1 MKRTLVIVLLS
12 FYSLCSYSQSD
23 SSDLNLYMTNP
34 ILLDE
39 MDSLMYDSSLY
50 GELYLECNITDTV
63 YFDGIN
69 IEISVASS
77 NSVLYKGVF
86 TKENL
91 LTEGYLNSLWLV
103 VLDLG
108 KLEKETTYVI
118 SYVTKD
124 INGVLGPVISKQ
136 FTYAGN

>member
-1 MKRTLVIVLLS
+1 
-12 FYSLCSYSQSD
+12 
-23 SSDLNLYMTNP
+23 
-34 ILLDE
+34 
-39 MDSLMYDSSLY
+39 MYDSSLY